1 MEREV
6 VLWAVVLFPNGGA
19 ATVLASW
26 FSLKE
31 GKLLWPPKNMY
42 LKALKEHMTA
52 HKGWTTYAN
61 VRLLITCDSLEKA
74 KRYEE
79 KYVTTGC
86 PTTDLSSEDEAGER
100 GKRRVRPNPVYMESD
115 GESETSCVKRRFA
128 KPPDV
133 HCPTVLP
140 ESSQY
145 PSGPTPNASS
155 ASGGSHSEDVLSIHQ
170 ADNGFCGSYL
180 AELDQSMD
188 HCNDGLPTYNS
199 SPYHAMPLEKARNDG
214 GASYAHGSR
223 LADFSALGLA
233 HLTPQHPSHP
243 LQLQKTP
250 RGRLYGEESS
260 RVLKDIAA
268 MRTTKMLTELCM
280 EVKQI
285 SRDINFIK
293 TELAKLNIHGAGP
306 ESQEDNFPI
315 MLPLT
320 NEEKFDET
328 EAALRE
334 EAVRRKMITR
344 LALVGGTN
352 SENMIRRM
360 LSAAMTNSLACIFNW
375 VGKGEKRAFKDTL
388 IKDCMFAAARQF
400 DRRLTELTFRVGVQ
414 KWLRYAP
421 ERNGGVPRK
430 K

>member
-79 KYVTTGC
+79 KYVNTGC
-86 PTTDLSSEDEAGER
+86 PTTDLSSEDEAA
-100 GKRRVRPNPVYMESD
+100 
-115 GESETSCVKRRFA
+115 F
-128 KPPDV
+128 
-133 HCPTVLP
+133 
-140 ESSQY
+140 
-145 PSGPTPNASS
+145 
-155 ASGGSHSEDVLSIHQ
+155 GGSHSEDVLSIHQ

-180 AELDQSMD
+180 AEVDQSMD
-188 HCNDGLPTYNS
+188 HCND
-199 SPYHAMPLEKARNDG
+199 
-214 GASYAHGSR
+214 
-223 LADFSALGLA
+223 
-233 HLTPQHPSHP
+233 
-243 LQLQKTP
+243 
-250 RGRLYGEESS
+250 
-260 RVLKDIAA
+260 DIAA

-306 ESQEDNFPI
+306 ESQEHNFPI

-334 EAVRRKMITR
+334 EAARR
-344 LALVGGTN
+344 
-352 SENMIRRM
+352 NM
-360 LSAAMTNSLACIFNW
+360 
-375 VGKGEKRAFKDTL
+375 
-388 IKDCMFAAARQF
+388 
-400 DRRLTELTFRVGVQ
+400 
-414 KWLRYAP
+414 
-421 ERNGGVPRK
+421 
-430 K
+430 

>member
-1 MEREV
+1 
-6 VLWAVVLFPNGGA
+6 
-19 ATVLASW
+19 
-26 FSLKE
+26 
-31 GKLLWPPKNMY
+31 
-42 LKALKEHMTA
+42 MTA

-61 VRLLITCDSLEKA
+61 VRLLITSDSLEKA

-79 KYVTTGC
+79 KYVNTGC
-86 PTTDLSSEDEAGER
+86 PTTNLSSEDEAGER

-145 PSGPTPNASS
+145 PSVPTPNASS
-155 ASGGSHSEDVLSIHQ
+155 AFGGSHSEDVLSIHQ

-188 HCNDGLPTYNS
+188 HCND
-199 SPYHAMPLEKARNDG
+199 
-214 GASYAHGSR
+214 
-223 LADFSALGLA
+223 
-233 HLTPQHPSHP
+233 
-243 LQLQKTP
+243 
-250 RGRLYGEESS
+250 
-260 RVLKDIAA
+260 DIAA
-268 MRTTKMLTELCM
+268 MRTMKMLTELCM

-334 EAVRRKMITR
+334 EAAHRKMQR
-344 LALVGGTN
+344 ALSLMGSWSV
-352 SENMIRRM
+352 
-360 LSAAMTNSLACIFNW
+360 LSSPVSGSRGEASHEQMASLQCGAADFQPST
-375 VGKGEKRAFKDTL
+375 
-388 IKDCMFAAARQF
+388 AAR
-400 DRRLTELTFRVGVQ
+400 TV
-414 KWLRYAP
+414 
-421 ERNGGVPRK
+421 ER
-430 K
+430 

>member
-1 MEREV
+1 
-6 VLWAVVLFPNGGA
+6 
-19 ATVLASW
+19 
-26 FSLKE
+26 
-31 GKLLWPPKNMY
+31 
-42 LKALKEHMTA
+42 MTA

-79 KYVTTGC
+79 KYVNTGC

-145 PSGPTPNASS
+145 PSVPTPNASS
-155 ASGGSHSEDVLSIHQ
+155 AFGGSHSEDVLSIHQ

-188 HCNDGLPTYNS
+188 HCND
-199 SPYHAMPLEKARNDG
+199 
-214 GASYAHGSR
+214 
-223 LADFSALGLA
+223 
-233 HLTPQHPSHP
+233 
-243 LQLQKTP
+243 
-250 RGRLYGEESS
+250 
-260 RVLKDIAA
+260 DIAA

-334 EAVRRKMITR
+334 EAARRKM
-344 LALVGGTN
+344 
-352 SENMIRRM
+352 E
-360 LSAAMTNSLACIFNW
+360 
-375 VGKGEKRAFKDTL
+375 
-388 IKDCMFAAARQF
+388 AAADAIFPTSHRIAQQA
-400 DRRLTELTFRVGVQ
+400 DLRPLTMKNPLYWAVLLGMAVLLMEQ
-414 KWLRYAP
+414 AAWLFVEESTGGKKAAP
-421 ERNGGVPRK
+421 HN
-430 K
+430 

>member
-1 MEREV
+1 
-6 VLWAVVLFPNGGA
+6 
-19 ATVLASW
+19 
-26 FSLKE
+26 
-31 GKLLWPPKNMY
+31 
-42 LKALKEHMTA
+42 MTA

-79 KYVTTGC
+79 KYVNTGC

-145 PSGPTPNASS
+145 PSVPTPNASS
-155 ASGGSHSEDVLSIHQ
+155 AFGGSHSEDVLSIHQ

-188 HCNDGLPTYNS
+188 HCND
-199 SPYHAMPLEKARNDG
+199 DG
-214 GASYAHGSR
+214 GASNAHGSR
-223 LADFSALGLA
+223 LADFSSPGLA

-243 LQLQKTP
+243 PSAPETP
-250 RGRLYGEESS
+250 RGRLYGGESS

-334 EAVRRKMITR
+334 EAARRKMQR
-344 LALVGGTN
+344 ALSLMGSWSV
-352 SENMIRRM
+352 
-360 LSAAMTNSLACIFNW
+360 LSSPVSGSRGEASHEQMASLQCGAADFQPST
-375 VGKGEKRAFKDTL
+375 
-388 IKDCMFAAARQF
+388 AAR
-400 DRRLTELTFRVGVQ
+400 TV
-414 KWLRYAP
+414 
-421 ERNGGVPRK
+421 ER
-430 K
+430 

>member
-1 MEREV
+1 
-6 VLWAVVLFPNGGA
+6 
-19 ATVLASW
+19 
-26 FSLKE
+26 
-31 GKLLWPPKNMY
+31 
-42 LKALKEHMTA
+42 MTA

-74 KRYEE
+74 KRYQE
-79 KYVTTGC
+79 KYVNTGC
-86 PTTDLSSEDEAGER
+86 QTTDLSSEDEAGER

-145 PSGPTPNASS
+145 PSVPTPNASS
-155 ASGGSHSEDVLSIHQ
+155 AFGGSHSEDVLSIHQ

-180 AELDQSMD
+180 AELDKSMD
-188 HCNDGLPTYNS
+188 HCND
-199 SPYHAMPLEKARNDG
+199 DG
-214 GASYAHGSR
+214 GASNAHGSR
-223 LADFSALGLA
+223 LADFSSPGLA

-243 LQLQKTP
+243 PSAPETP
-250 RGRLYGEESS
+250 RGRLYGGESS

-334 EAVRRKMITR
+334 EAARRKMAPWWFVQVCPAYDLFTQ
-344 LALVGGTN
+344 ALRMSAAVSLGNFTALQEGTLICFTPVLQTCCTSSDSVIGELLQRMPPVGGKPSQNQNLSDVLFIEWTN
-352 SENMIRRM
+352 NSFVTMHAIACDYVDFYLMI
-360 LSAAMTNSLACIFNW
+360 SFFKYNSLYP
-375 VGKGEKRAFKDTL
+375 ED
-388 IKDCMFAAARQF
+388 D
-400 DRRLTELTFRVGVQ
+400 RLTGKRD
-414 KWLRYAP
+414 
-421 ERNGGVPRK
+421 
-430 K
+430 

>member
-1 MEREV
+1 
-6 VLWAVVLFPNGGA
+6 
-19 ATVLASW
+19 
-26 FSLKE
+26 
-31 GKLLWPPKNMY
+31 
-42 LKALKEHMTA
+42 
-52 HKGWTTYAN
+52 
-61 VRLLITCDSLEKA
+61 
-74 KRYEE
+74 
-79 KYVTTGC
+79 
-86 PTTDLSSEDEAGER
+86 
-100 GKRRVRPNPVYMESD
+100 
-115 GESETSCVKRRFA
+115 
-128 KPPDV
+128 
-133 HCPTVLP
+133 
-140 ESSQY
+140 
-145 PSGPTPNASS
+145 
-155 ASGGSHSEDVLSIHQ
+155 
-170 ADNGFCGSYL
+170 
-180 AELDQSMD
+180 
-188 HCNDGLPTYNS
+188 
-199 SPYHAMPLEKARNDG
+199 
-214 GASYAHGSR
+214 
-223 LADFSALGLA
+223 
-233 HLTPQHPSHP
+233 
-243 LQLQKTP
+243 
-250 RGRLYGEESS
+250 
-260 RVLKDIAA
+260 

-285 SRDINFIK
+285 SRDIQFIK
-293 TELAKLNIHGAGP
+293 TEFAKLNIHGAGP

-388 IKDCMFAAARQF
+388 MQDCMFAAARQF
-400 DRRLTELTFRVGVQ
+400 DRRLTELTYRDGVQ

>member
-1 MEREV
+1 
-6 VLWAVVLFPNGGA
+6 
-19 ATVLASW
+19 
-26 FSLKE
+26 
-31 GKLLWPPKNMY
+31 
-42 LKALKEHMTA
+42 MTA

-79 KYVTTGC
+79 KYVNTGC

-145 PSGPTPNASS
+145 PSVPTPNASS
-155 ASGGSHSEDVLSIHQ
+155 
-170 ADNGFCGSYL
+170 GFCGSYL

-223 LADFSALGLA
+223 LAVFSAPGLA

-243 LQLQKTP
+243 PSAPETP
-250 RGRLYGEESS
+250 QGRLYGGESS

-334 EAVRRKMITR
+334 EAVRRQMITR

-388 IKDCMFAAARQF
+388 ITDCMFDEPWSSLMLIIGWQHFCLLA
-400 DRRLTELTFRVGVQ
+400 LLLKGGLWTVQ
-414 KWLRYAP
+414 KPAYQ
-421 ERNGGVPRK
+421 
-430 K
+430 

>member
-1 MEREV
+1 
-6 VLWAVVLFPNGGA
+6 
-19 ATVLASW
+19 
-26 FSLKE
+26 
-31 GKLLWPPKNMY
+31 
-42 LKALKEHMTA
+42 
-52 HKGWTTYAN
+52 
-61 VRLLITCDSLEKA
+61 
-74 KRYEE
+74 
-79 KYVTTGC
+79 
-86 PTTDLSSEDEAGER
+86 
-100 GKRRVRPNPVYMESD
+100 
-115 GESETSCVKRRFA
+115 
-128 KPPDV
+128 
-133 HCPTVLP
+133 
-140 ESSQY
+140 
-145 PSGPTPNASS
+145 
-155 ASGGSHSEDVLSIHQ
+155 
-170 ADNGFCGSYL
+170 
-180 AELDQSMD
+180 MD

-243 LQLQKTP
+243 PSAPETP

>member
-1 MEREV
+1 
-6 VLWAVVLFPNGGA
+6 
-19 ATVLASW
+19 
-26 FSLKE
+26 
-31 GKLLWPPKNMY
+31 
-42 LKALKEHMTA
+42 MTA

-79 KYVTTGC
+79 KYVNTGC

-115 GESETSCVKRRFA
+115 GESETSRVKRRFA

-145 PSGPTPNASS
+145 PSVPTPNASS
-155 ASGGSHSEDVLSIHQ
+155 AFGGSHSEDVLSIHQ

-188 HCNDGLPTYNS
+188 HCND
-199 SPYHAMPLEKARNDG
+199 
-214 GASYAHGSR
+214 
-223 LADFSALGLA
+223 
-233 HLTPQHPSHP
+233 
-243 LQLQKTP
+243 
-250 RGRLYGEESS
+250 
-260 RVLKDIAA
+260 DIAA

-334 EAVRRKMITR
+334 EAARRKMITR

>member
-42 LKALKEHMTA
+42 LKALKEHTTA

-79 KYVTTGC
+79 KYVNTGC
-86 PTTDLSSEDEAGER
+86 PTTDLSSEDEAGAR

-199 SPYHAMPLEKARNDG
+199 SPSHAMPLEKARNDG

-243 LQLQKTP
+243 LQLQKH
-250 RGRLYGEESS
+250 
-260 RVLKDIAA
+260 
-268 MRTTKMLTELCM
+268 
-280 EVKQI
+280 
-285 SRDINFIK
+285 
-293 TELAKLNIHGAGP
+293 HGG
-306 ESQEDNFPI
+306 DY
-315 MLPLT
+315 M
-320 NEEKFDET
+320 
-328 EAALRE
+328 
-334 EAVRRKMITR
+334 
-344 LALVGGTN
+344 
-352 SENMIRRM
+352 
-360 LSAAMTNSLACIFNW
+360 
-375 VGKGEKRAFKDTL
+375 
-388 IKDCMFAAARQF
+388 
-400 DRRLTELTFRVGVQ
+400 
-414 KWLRYAP
+414 
-421 ERNGGVPRK
+421 ERNQAEC
-430 K
+430 

>member
-1 MEREV
+1 
-6 VLWAVVLFPNGGA
+6 
-19 ATVLASW
+19 
-26 FSLKE
+26 
-31 GKLLWPPKNMY
+31 
-42 LKALKEHMTA
+42 
-52 HKGWTTYAN
+52 
-61 VRLLITCDSLEKA
+61 
-74 KRYEE
+74 
-79 KYVTTGC
+79 
-86 PTTDLSSEDEAGER
+86 
-100 GKRRVRPNPVYMESD
+100 
-115 GESETSCVKRRFA
+115 
-128 KPPDV
+128 
-133 HCPTVLP
+133 
-140 ESSQY
+140 
-145 PSGPTPNASS
+145 
-155 ASGGSHSEDVLSIHQ
+155 
-170 ADNGFCGSYL
+170 
-180 AELDQSMD
+180 
-188 HCNDGLPTYNS
+188 
-199 SPYHAMPLEKARNDG
+199 
-214 GASYAHGSR
+214 
-223 LADFSALGLA
+223 
-233 HLTPQHPSHP
+233 
-243 LQLQKTP
+243 
-250 RGRLYGEESS
+250 
-260 RVLKDIAA
+260 

-334 EAVRRKMITR
+334 EAARRKMVSYYR